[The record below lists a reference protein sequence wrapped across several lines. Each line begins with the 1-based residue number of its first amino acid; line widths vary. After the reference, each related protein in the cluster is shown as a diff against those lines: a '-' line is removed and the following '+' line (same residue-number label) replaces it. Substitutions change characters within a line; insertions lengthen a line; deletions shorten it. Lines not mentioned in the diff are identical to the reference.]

1 MIIERQ
7 MRLET
12 LWRNL
17 WYPDNQK
24 SRLRQRICP
33 WKDKDCL
40 RTMMDCVLDRN
51 HNHSINHNYNLVGNH
66 NYNHI
71 DSHNYIDKL
80 YIYMF
85 TYIKHHTYSLMGML
99 HSRISII
106 KGTSDHLY
114 DPLRKAFL

>member
-1 MIIERQ
+1 
-7 MRLET
+7 MRLKA

-17 WYPDNQK
+17 WYPDNQN

-51 HNHSINHNYNLVGNH
+51 HNHYFNHNYNRVGNH

-80 YIYMF
+80 YI
-85 TYIKHHTYSLMGML
+85 
-99 HSRISII
+99 SINI
-106 KGTSDHLY
+106 
-114 DPLRKAFL
+114 

>member
-40 RTMMDCVLDRN
+40 RAMMGCVLDRN
-51 HNHSINHNYNLVGNH
+51 HHSYSHNYNHIGNH
-66 NYNHI
+66 NYNNI
-71 DSHNYIDKL
+71 DSHNYM
-80 YIYMF
+80 YIYM
-85 TYIKHHTYSLMGML
+85 I
-99 HSRISII
+99 
-106 KGTSDHLY
+106 TSMNI
-114 DPLRKAFL
+114 